1 MTKYL
6 DYNALKRYDEKVKQ
20 KIKSDA
26 SLPVEDKTKSKT
38 TPLKRIEIVFDYP
51 TVLEDDVLYL
61 KVEQ

>member
-6 DYNALKRYDEKVKQ
+6 DYNALKRYDEKIKE

-26 SLPVEDKTKSKT
+26 SLPVTDKTNSKT
-38 TPLKRIEIVFDYP
+38 TSLKRIEIVSNYP
-51 TVLEDDVLYL
+51 TSLEDDVLYL